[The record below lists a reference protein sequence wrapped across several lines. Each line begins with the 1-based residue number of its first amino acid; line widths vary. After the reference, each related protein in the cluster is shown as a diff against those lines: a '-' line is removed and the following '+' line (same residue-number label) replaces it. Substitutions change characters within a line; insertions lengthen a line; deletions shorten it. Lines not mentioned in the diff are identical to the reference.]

1 MSGDSILNVVILAAG
16 EGTRMK
22 SDTPKVLF
30 PICGRSMIDYVLDA
44 ALEAKPDK
52 LVVVVGHRG
61 EEISGHIKE
70 KWASQCQGEP
80 RIEFAWQ
87 KEQLGT
93 GHAVLCALEHI
104 SDETGNVMILCG
116 DTPLITGQMLQ
127 QFIDAHL
134 GENADLSLIT
144 TEVDDPGSYG
154 RVVRD
159 SQGNVFKIVEASDIS
174 DGKKCRSEINAG
186 IYLVRRELLAKL
198 LPNLNTDN
206 AKGEFYLTDIIE
218 MAVADGFKV
227 FPFMWDDSSTVH
239 GVNNRHDLA
248 YAEEQVRQRILEQL
262 CLCGV
267 SIRDLGN
274 TYVDYGVNVGKD
286 SIIEPNTIL
295 SGDTEIG
302 EGCIIGPSSCII
314 NSFIGTNCNIQFS
327 VVEESEIGENVNIG
341 PYSHI
346 RPKCI
351 IESHV
356 TIGNFAE
363 IKNCVIKSGAKVHH
377 HSYLGD
383 SFIGSDVNIGAGVV
397 TVNYDGFKKHH
408 TIIEEGA
415 FIGCNANL
423 IAPLRV
429 GKDAFIA
436 AGSTVNHDV
445 PDESLAIA
453 RERQINKDGWVAK
466 RKKQKE

>member
-1 MSGDSILNVVILAAG
+1 M
-16 EGTRMK
+16 R
-22 SDTPKVLF
+22 
-30 PICGRSMIDYVLDA
+30 
-44 ALEAKPDK
+44 
-52 LVVVVGHRG
+52 
-61 EEISGHIKE
+61 IK
-70 KWASQCQGEP
+70 
-80 RIEFAWQ
+80 
-87 KEQLGT
+87 
-93 GHAVLCALEHI
+93 
-104 SDETGNVMILCG
+104 
-116 DTPLITGQMLQ
+116 
-127 QFIDAHL
+127 
-134 GENADLSLIT
+134 
-144 TEVDDPGSYG
+144 
-154 RVVRD
+154 
-159 SQGNVFKIVEASDIS
+159 
-174 DGKKCRSEINAG
+174 
-186 IYLVRRELLAKL
+186 
-198 LPNLNTDN
+198 
-206 AKGEFYLTDIIE
+206 
-218 MAVADGFKV
+218 
-227 FPFMWDDSSTVH
+227 
-239 GVNNRHDLA
+239 
-248 YAEEQVRQRILEQL
+248 
-262 CLCGV
+262 
-267 SIRDLGN
+267 
-274 TYVDYGVNVGKD
+274 
-286 SIIEPNTIL
+286 
-295 SGDTEIG
+295 
-302 EGCIIGPSSCII
+302 
-314 NSFIGTNCNIQFS
+314 IQFS

-436 AGSTVNHDV
+436 AGSTVYHDV